1 MSYNM
6 KIFMKKALT
15 KILVIVW
22 LFLTIV
28 SFDAQSSQL
37 ANERSNL
44 SQYKQVLLFKLMQKI
59 TCSME

>member
-1 MSYNM
+1 
-6 KIFMKKALT
+6 MKKALT